1 MEPIKEEEG
10 QVERALNVIKTKN
23 EWVLYLQQVDTPNGF
38 LILDSV
44 TMNDI
49 KDAIYLDNPIYSMS
63 SISVCLQQCKKHLKN
78 YINVNKNEKPFRIFH

>member
-38 LILDSV
+38 LILDSSDY
-44 TMNDI
+44 NNI
-49 KDAIYLDNPIYSMS
+49 KKILNN
-63 SISVCLQQCKKHLKN
+63 L
-78 YINVNKNEKPFRIFH
+78 